1 MGRESRT
8 RGGEH
13 DRGSDA
19 IDRDVSRRGLCPRA
33 KERRAAE
40 EPKKTRAFR
49 IDDYIDDD
57 DDDDDDARTTMRARQ
72 LRLTRHMMSRI
83 PRRSALATAP
93 AVA

>member
-13 DRGSDA
+13 DRGSNA

-40 EPKKTRAFR
+40 EPNKTRAFR
-49 IDDYIDDD
+49 IDDIDV
-57 DDDDDDARTTMRARQ
+57 DDARASYDW
-72 LRLTRHMMSRI
+72 RHMMSRI